1 MAKGT
6 TIVMSAH
13 LIGIRS
19 GFLGTGNL
27 CYPTN
32 MRFLGIDY
40 GSKRVGLAL
49 SDEAGIMAFPL
60 KVIPN
65 TPNLLKELETIIADK
80 KVAEIVIGHSLD
92 KNSKPNKIQA
102 TIEGLITDLT
112 LATGLPVHLEPEQF
126 STQAALQIQGRN
138 EMTDAS
144 AATLI
149 LDSFITRAK

>member
-1 MAKGT
+1 
-6 TIVMSAH
+6 
-13 LIGIRS
+13 
-19 GFLGTGNL
+19 
-27 CYPTN
+27 

-92 KNSKPNKIQA
+92 KNSQPNKIQVA
-102 TIEGLITDLT
+102 IEDLMTDLT
-112 LATGLPVHLEPEQF
+112 LATGVPINLEPEQF

-149 LDSFITRAK
+149 LDSFITRVK

>member
-1 MAKGT
+1 
-6 TIVMSAH
+6 
-13 LIGIRS
+13 
-19 GFLGTGNL
+19 
-27 CYPTN
+27 

-40 GSKRVGLAL
+40 GSKRVGVAL
-49 SDEAGIMAFPL
+49 SDEAGLMAFPL

-65 TPNLLKELETIIADK
+65 TPSLLKELEAIIEEK

-92 KNSKPNKIQA
+92 KNSQPNKIQVA
-102 TIEGLITDLT
+102 IEELITDLT

-126 STQAALQIQGRN
+126 STQAALKIQGRN

-149 LDSFITRAK
+149 LDSFITRLK